1 MGRTYDLIAVNE
13 RGVYAICSDECSRK
27 EKDKF
32 IRDALKRIGN
42 RVERV
47 TTEEA
52 VSRHRAYLASL
63 PEFAGLLAPSPPSS
77 TTLSEGGV

>member
-1 MGRTYDLIAVNE
+1 MAETYDLIAVSE
-13 RGVYAICSDECSRK
+13 RGVYALCSDECSRK

-32 IRDALKRIGN
+32 IRDALKHVGG

-52 VSRHRAYLASL
+52 VNRHRSYLATL
-63 PEFAGLLAPSPPSS
+63 PEFAGLL
-77 TTLSEGGV
+77 